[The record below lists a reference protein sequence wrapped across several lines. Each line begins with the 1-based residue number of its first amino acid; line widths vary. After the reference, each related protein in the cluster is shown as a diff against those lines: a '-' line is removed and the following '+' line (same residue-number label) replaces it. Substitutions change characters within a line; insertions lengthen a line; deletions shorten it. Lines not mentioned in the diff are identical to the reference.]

1 MCQAW
6 KTPVMI
12 GLKIP
17 FAECEILCK
26 HRCLGDYT
34 KSSASNGEKGRD
46 NEII

>member
-26 HRCLGDYT
+26 HRCLG
-34 KSSASNGEKGRD
+34 
-46 NEII
+46 IIQKVQTQMGKKENTVK